1 MGTIYK
7 EIKKY
12 NLTIPKLFET
22 ILKLDQDQQERVL
35 RYAEELIYEDKRTAV
50 RKVCEIPIN
59 FSTRN
64 RIYVDNIKD
73 ISESGL
79 YIETNK
85 PLLVGDVIYMSF
97 SMQGYDR
104 PFKISGVIVHK
115 NRMGVGVEFKEV
127 RPYIEQMLSALVKR
141 LNC

>member
-1 MGTIYK
+1 MRTINR

-35 RYAEELIYEDKRTAV
+35 KYAEELIYEDKRTAV
-50 RKVCEIPIN
+50 RKMCEIPIN
-59 FSTRN
+59 YSLRN
-64 RIYVDNIKD
+64 RIYVDKIKD
-73 ISESGL
+73 ISENGL

-85 PLLVGDVIYMSF
+85 PSMVGEDIFMSF
-97 SMQGYDR
+97 NMQGYNR

-115 NRMGVGVEFKEV
+115 NRMGIGVEFKEV
-127 RPYIEQMLSALVKR
+127 RPYIGQMLNALVKR
-141 LNC
+141 LKG